1 MSLRRDRPAAGTAAG
16 RRRGVQV
23 HVLLRPPDRRA
34 HPGMCEGVSDR
45 IDSVR
50 AARRAADAGG
60 DARRH
65 SPRAWGHRRADL
77 QPGRHLGRRYPR
89 LLPAGRA
96 ACGIRSAAASRG
108 ADGVPAR
115 RVAVGG
121 HHVGAGA
128 GERRARICLVV
139 RLLMRATE
147 DRLDRLREEAGRMGR
162 VAEPGL
168 AIAGGPI
175 PRDAASLP
183 GYYGQPIV
191 KPPVWT
197 WQIGLYLFVGGTA
210 GMSGVLAL
218 AGLLSGQPLA
228 FVATPLGVALAGA
241 LVSPVLLIWDLGRPT
256 RFLNMLRVFKWRS
269 AMSMGVWTLLLFS
282 NFAGAALVLVLA
294 SGYVATLGGP
304 MTALSELLAL
314 ALVAGTALSGVIP
327 ATYTGV
333 LLGATAVPVWSAHH
347 RLLPFHFGIVGLGSA
362 AAVLEL
368 VGFRIPPPNAIGL
381 TVAAVETVVGA
392 SIEFGRHAAMARAI
406 HEGTSGRLLRAA
418 GLLTAPVPLI
428 LRLTGWVPLAG
439 GCFLCGAGLS
449 RYGWLFA
456 GRSSAGD
463 PEGVIATQS
472 VTDPSWTDV
481 RRLR

>member
-1 MSLRRDRPAAGTAAG
+1 
-16 RRRGVQV
+16 
-23 HVLLRPPDRRA
+23 
-34 HPGMCEGVSDR
+34 
-45 IDSVR
+45 
-50 AARRAADAGG
+50 
-60 DARRH
+60 
-65 SPRAWGHRRADL
+65 
-77 QPGRHLGRRYPR
+77 
-89 LLPAGRA
+89 
-96 ACGIRSAAASRG
+96 
-108 ADGVPAR
+108 
-115 RVAVGG
+115 
-121 HHVGAGA
+121 
-128 GERRARICLVV
+128 
-139 RLLMRATE
+139 MRATE
-147 DRLDRLREEAGRMGR
+147 DRLDRLREEAGRIGR

-175 PRDAASLP
+175 PRDAAPLP

-218 AGLLSGQPLA
+218 AGLLSGQPLD
-228 FVATPLGVALAGA
+228 FVATALGVALAGA

-269 AMSMGVWTLLLFS
+269 PMSMGVWTLLLFS

-304 MTALSELLAL
+304 MTALSELLVL
-314 ALVAGTALSGVIP
+314 ALVAGTALSGVIL

-368 VGFRIPPPNAIGL
+368 LGFRIPPLNAIGV
-381 TVAAVETVVGA
+381 TVAVVETVVGA
-392 SIEFGRHAAMARAI
+392 RIELGRRSATTRAI
-406 HEGTSGRLLRAA
+406 HEGTAGQLLRAA
-418 GLLTAPVPLI
+418 GILTAPVPLI
-428 LRLTGWVPLAG
+428 LRLTGWVPFAG
-439 GCFLCGAGLS
+439 VCFLCGALLS

-456 GRSSAGD
+456 GRSSASD
-463 PEGVIATQS
+463 PEEVIATQN
-472 VTDPSWTDV
+472 P
-481 RRLR
+481 RNQ